1 MSTVFAYYGSKNN
14 IADQIVALM
23 PPHRGYVEPFAGS
36 LAVLRAKAPAPFEC
50 VNDLDGDLMTFW
62 RVLRDRLPELE
73 RLAALTPHS
82 RTEYA
87 ASWPPPAAGGGSN
100 EDPDEELV
108 RAWRVWVKLSQGRG
122 GQLRSTGWRYHE
134 ITRGRG
140 SGMPATLAGYVGRF
154 AEAAD
159 RLRGVSLEALPALDI
174 IARYGRDP
182 GTLIYADPPYYG
194 ATRTRTGYAIEMNHE
209 ADHRALADALHA
221 CDAMVMLSGY
231 AHPLYD
237 TELYCDWHRYE
248 IAAYTGQSNNG
259 HGQRT
264 EVIWANRQLSYCADE
279 FLDLDVIA

>member
-23 PPHRGYVEPFAGS
+23 PHHRGYVEPFAGS
-36 LAVLRAKAPAPFEC
+36 LAVLRAKAPAAFEC

-87 ASWPPPAAGGGSN
+87 ASWPPPAAGGGSD
-100 EDPDEELV
+100 EDPDEELA

-140 SGMPATLAGYVGRF
+140 SGMPVTLAGYVGRF
-154 AEAAD
+154 AEAAN

-182 GTLIYADPPYYG
+182 DTLIYADPPYYG

-209 ADHRALADALHA
+209 ADHRDLADALRA

-237 TELYCDWHRYE
+237 DQLFPDWHRYE

-264 EVIWANRQLSYCADE
+264 EVIWANRQLSHRADE
-279 FLDLDVIA
+279 FLDLDITA